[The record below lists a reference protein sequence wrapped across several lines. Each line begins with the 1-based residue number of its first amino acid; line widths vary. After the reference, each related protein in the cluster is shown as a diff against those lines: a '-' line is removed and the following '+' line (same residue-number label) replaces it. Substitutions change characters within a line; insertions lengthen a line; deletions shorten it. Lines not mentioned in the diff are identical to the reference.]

1 MNFQAL
7 VSKINEIYKS
17 LIEHEETKNVQFDE
31 MTIKVESLQGD
42 INRQNFR
49 ISKIL
54 ENLEQ
59 TKAENTELTML
70 MEEVLYSISKDEQL
84 QTNYMPVTPDVHTD
98 PADILSKAD
107 KLVKYN

>member
-17 LIEHEETKNVQFDE
+17 LIEQEENKNVQFDE
-31 MTIKVESLQGD
+31 MHIKVESLQGD

-84 QTNYMPVTPDVHTD
+84 QKTYMPANAHTKD
-98 PADILSKAD
+98 PSDILSQAD
-107 KLVKYN
+107 KLVKHN